1 MKAKDYLK
9 QTDRLVKQIEL
20 MNQELLQ
27 LKLMSES
34 IQAVQY
40 GERVVSGS
48 KSKDAPFVRCLIKIA
63 DLEEKIKKK
72 QDELVQVKLEI
83 SDVINELEDI
93 DERILLLA
101 RYVNRSS
108 WEDIYETLHRS
119 KSAVHRLH
127 SSALRNLKVPT

>member
-1 MKAKDYLK
+1 MIAKEYLK

-20 MNQELLQ
+20 MNQELVQ

-40 GERVVSGS
+40 GERVVSGT
-48 KSKDAPFVRCLIKIA
+48 KSQDAPFVRCLIKIS

-72 QDELVQVKLEI
+72 NEELIQVKLEI

-127 SSALRNLKVPT
+127 SSALRNLKVPK

>member
-1 MKAKDYLK
+1 MTAKEYLK

-20 MNQELLQ
+20 MNQELVQ

-40 GERVVSGS
+40 GECIVSGT
-48 KSKDAPFVRCLIKIA
+48 KSKDAPFVRCLIKIS

-72 QDELVQVKLEI
+72 NEELIQVKLEV

-93 DERILLLA
+93 DECILLLA

-108 WEDIYETLHRS
+108 WEDIYETLYCS
-119 KSAVHRLH
+119 KSTVHRLH
-127 SSALRNLKVPT
+127 SSALRNLKVPI